1 MVLGCDYITLFFS
14 FFFHET
20 FSEHFV
26 WKQFQSYWKITKIGM
41 VWTLV
46 ICMTH
51 RGSIDRNFKVK
62 TGRGTREGWGWK
74 GGQREK
80 RSKRGRIQRERS
92 WDTFLKAQGLYFF
105 LDWETTKLM
114 KILTFF
120 LLYYT
125 SLFGFGCPISK
136 GFCLDLN
143 TVGMEMVYPLTGSL
157 IKPPAAE
164 APSWLFHSRPGTN
177 SSLSLATQTSQVACA
192 ISRDFAGMKLP
203 DSFVDKGE

>member
-1 MVLGCDYITLFFS
+1 
-14 FFFHET
+14 
-20 FSEHFV
+20 
-26 WKQFQSYWKITKIGM
+26 M

-62 TGRGTREGWGWK
+62 TGRGTKWGWGWK

-80 RSKRGRIQRERS
+80 RSKRGRIQRERERP

-125 SLFGFGCPISK
+125 SLFGSGCPIRK

-143 TVGMEMVYPLTGSL
+143 TVGMEMVYPLTGPL
-157 IKPPAAE
+157 LKPPAAE
-164 APSWLFHSRPGTN
+164 AASPLFLSRPGTE
-177 SSLSLATQTSQVACA
+177 SSLSLATQTAQMVCT
-192 ISRDFAGMKLP
+192 ISRAFAGIKLS
-203 DSFVDKGE
+203 DSFVDKGELEPAL